1 VSERVALCLLD
12 AFALTSDD
20 RRVALPMSA
29 QRLVAF
35 LALRVR
41 PTLRVY
47 VAGTLWPDATEP
59 RAFANLRSTLWR
71 LQRSGPRVVEARQ
84 HELQLSPDVSV
95 DVREASALA
104 TRLLN
109 GASDQEALAIDP
121 QRLSGELLPDW
132 FDDWVLMERERHRQ
146 LSLHALEAL
155 AEKLIAVA
163 QHGRAIGVALA
174 AVANEPLRESAHR
187 ILIRAHL
194 AEGNVGEAVRQY
206 RLYRRLL
213 RRQLGLD
220 PSPQM
225 EALVRGLSRR

>member
-1 VSERVALCLLD
+1 
-12 AFALTSDD
+12 
-20 RRVALPMSA
+20 
-29 QRLVAF
+29 
-35 LALRVR
+35 
-41 PTLRVY
+41 
-47 VAGTLWPDATEP
+47 
-59 RAFANLRSTLWR
+59 
-71 LQRSGPRVVEARQ
+71 
-84 HELQLSPDVSV
+84 
-95 DVREASALA
+95 
-104 TRLLN
+104 
-109 GASDQEALAIDP
+109 
-121 QRLSGELLPDW
+121 LLPDW
-132 FDDWVLMERERHRQ
+132 YDDWVLMERERHRQ